1 MSLSLGVAM
10 TLDPRRS
17 ANVLGWADREG
28 LARLVGGVDLILG
41 SGLPLARRRA
51 RWMLVRAILN
61 ATIGLVYAR
70 VVVQG
75 GPRRAGAGPA

>member
-1 MSLSLGVAM
+1 MGAAL
-10 TLDPRRS
+10 TLEPRRS
-17 ANVLGWADREG
+17 ANVSGWVDREG

-41 SGLPLARRRA
+41 SGLLLGRRRA